1 MNYSDY
7 FKLLD
12 TDYNGTISFKDLL
25 RVILPVCSSE
35 VQAGFLQ
42 QGSVDVSQ
50 FTTIRKSVAKLA
62 SANGGDSNSPIPI
75 SALQESLMSSATN
88 VESM

>member
-1 MNYSDY
+1 LADNGMNYSDY

-42 QGSVDVSQ
+42 QGSVDVS
-50 FTTIRKSVAKLA
+50 
-62 SANGGDSNSPIPI
+62 
-75 SALQESLMSSATN
+75 
-88 VESM
+88 